1 MKCKI
6 SQVMLY
12 KSIHTCAFEM
22 SSSSTTSTSKPMI
35 PALGTA
41 SSTNYCVYCGK
52 SYTRKSSCDK
62 HAIICEMTHKS
73 KRLKSCEE
81 EETTNVPST
90 LQLYNIIQELAFKQQ
105 KMEEKMDEMQKWI
118 DKKKKKLNVI
128 HWLNTQFAP
137 PSNFEPRTRSLVVI
151 QEDIT
156 VLIENSFAQ
165 TVSNI
170 LKRNLNPPKDGLV
183 KEPIVCFTEKSSVFY
198 IYKPKQDQQKEQ
210 QKEQQQD
217 QQKENEWT
225 KMTPDEFVFILRVI
239 HSKLLNALCRWRD
252 INNERIK
259 YNDKF
264 ADLYNKT
271 VIKLM
276 GADFNQE
283 STLSKIRAPLYNYLK
298 GDLKNMVEYDY
309 EF

>member
-1 MKCKI
+1 M
-6 SQVMLY
+6 
-12 KSIHTCAFEM
+12 A
-22 SSSSTTSTSKPMI
+22 
-35 PALGTA
+35 
-41 SSTNYCVYCGK
+41 
-52 SYTRKSSCDK
+52 
-62 HAIICEMTHKS
+62 HKS

-137 PSNFEPRTRSLVVI
+137 PANFEPRTRAFVVI

-156 VLIENSFAQ
+156 VLIEQNFAQ

-183 KEPIVCFTEKSSVFY
+183 KEPIACFTEKSSILY
-198 IYKPKQDQQKEQ
+198 IYKPKKQQQEQQHQQQQDQQQ
-210 QKEQQQD
+210 QNQQQQNQQQQQQD
-217 QQKENEWT
+217 QQKKNEWS

-239 HSKLLNALCRWRD
+239 HSKLLNALCTWRD
-252 INNERIK
+252 INSERIK

>member
-1 MKCKI
+1 
-6 SQVMLY
+6 MLY
-12 KSIHTCAFEM
+12 KSIHSHTFEM
-22 SSSSTTSTSKPMI
+22 SSSSSTSTLTSISTKSMI
-35 PALGTA
+35 PVLGT

-52 SYTRKSSCDK
+52 SYTRKTSCDK
-62 HAIICEMTHKS
+62 HTIICEMTHKS

-137 PSNFEPRTRSLVVI
+137 PANFEPRTRSFVVI

-183 KEPIVCFTEKSSVFY
+183 KEPIACFTEKSSILY
-198 IYKPKQDQQKEQ
+198 IYKPKQQQNQQEQ
-210 QKEQQQD
+210 QEQQ
-217 QQKENEWT
+217 QQKENEWS

-239 HSKLLNALCRWRD
+239 HSKLLNALCTWRD
-252 INNERIK
+252 INSERIK

>member
-1 MKCKI
+1 
-6 SQVMLY
+6 
-12 KSIHTCAFEM
+12 M
-22 SSSSTTSTSKPMI
+22 SSSTSISKPTV
-35 PALGTA
+35 PVLGTA

-52 SYTRKSSCDK
+52 CYTRKSSCDK
-62 HAIICEMTHKS
+62 HTLICEMTYKS
-73 KRLKSCEE
+73 KRLKTCEE

-137 PSNFEPRTRSLVVI
+137 TSNFEPRTRSFVVI

-156 VLIENSFAQ
+156 VLIEQNFAQ

-170 LKRNLNPPKDGLV
+170 LKRNLNPPKDGLI
-183 KEPIVCFTEKSSVFY
+183 KEPIACFTEKSSIFY
-198 IYKPKQDQQKEQ
+198 IYNPKKEDQN
-210 QKEQQQD
+210 QQD
-217 QQKENEWT
+217 QDQTQEKDNKWS

-252 INNERIK
+252 INSERIK

-276 GADFNQE
+276 GADLNQE

>member
-1 MKCKI
+1 
-6 SQVMLY
+6 
-12 KSIHTCAFEM
+12 
-22 SSSSTTSTSKPMI
+22 MI
-35 PALGTA
+35 PALGA

-62 HAIICEMTHKS
+62 HAIICEMTYKS

-81 EETTNVPST
+81 EETTNIPST

-137 PSNFEPRTRSLVVI
+137 PANFEPRTRAFVVI

-156 VLIENSFAQ
+156 VLIEQNFAQ

-183 KEPIVCFTEKSSVFY
+183 KEPIACFTEKSSIFY

-239 HSKLLNALCRWRD
+239 HSKLLNALCTWRD
-252 INNERIK
+252 INSERIK